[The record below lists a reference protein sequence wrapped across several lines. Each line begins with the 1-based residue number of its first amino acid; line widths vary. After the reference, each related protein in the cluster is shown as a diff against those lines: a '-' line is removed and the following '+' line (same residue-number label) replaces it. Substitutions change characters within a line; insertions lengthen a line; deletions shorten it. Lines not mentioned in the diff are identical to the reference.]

1 MNRST
6 TATDRRVLRDIE
18 RLGQRAGRYV
28 QERLAQ
34 LDTTDLEMH
43 VLWHLRKSGR
53 PVAELQQAFGIHPST
68 LTGVLDRLEK
78 RGLARRQLNPHD
90 RRSFLVV
97 LTPAGRRSAEA
108 VRRVIDGFEG
118 QVRRT
123 VSAAQ
128 LEGFF
133 AVVDA
138 IDQVI
143 DA

>member
-1 MNRST
+1 MNRTT
-6 TATDRRVLRDIE
+6 TANDRRVLRDIE
-18 RLGQRAGRYV
+18 RLGQWAGRYV

-78 RGLARRQLNPHD
+78 RGLARRQLNPQD

-143 DA
+143 DV